1 MRKFIGL
8 VAVIAFLW
16 VAAVP
21 AQALTLPNATQTV
34 SAKLYDQTSFF
45 DSGTPRKPANVGDDL
60 VAVGDEVRAVFDV
73 TQFDGLTTGAIYSNV
88 TLPAGGPA
96 DLTEELAGLLYDM
109 EVKTILLG
117 GVSVTDLTLGVDS
130 GEFEILLKAG
140 GRLTGSPTSGVTNSG
155 GRLDLW
161 DDPTLN
167 NLDVRTGFNL
177 SDPSSWGESAAP
189 AAADAHDDFP
199 FVTDDTNAYRWL
211 AGQFVPLKDVLA
223 YLGVITDAEIIFR
236 ITGSLTL
243 GGLFS
248 DDTRGAGFMDVTV
261 NKTGVVIAD
270 DTYGLPGSGADVQI
284 STGLNRGTAKN
295 NWEAGSDDPVL
306 FVTEKVPEP
315 ASMSLLLVGLVG
327 SAGAYWRRRRAA

>member
-1 MRKFIGL
+1 MSTLSCRGHHASRQTEGVRKEGCMRKFIGL

-167 NLDVRTGFNL
+167 NLDVRTASTCPTRRPGANRQHPL
-177 SDPSSWGESAAP
+177 RLMPTMTSRSSRTTP
-189 AAADAHDDFP
+189 M
-199 FVTDDTNAYRWL
+199 R
-211 AGQFVPLKDVLA
+211 
-223 YLGVITDAEIIFR
+223 
-236 ITGSLTL
+236 TG
-243 GGLFS
+243 GW
-248 DDTRGAGFMDVTV
+248 RGSSC
-261 NKTGVVIAD
+261 
-270 DTYGLPGSGADVQI
+270 P
-284 STGLNRGTAKN
+284 
-295 NWEAGSDDPVL
+295 
-306 FVTEKVPEP
+306 
-315 ASMSLLLVGLVG
+315 
-327 SAGAYWRRRRAA
+327 